1 MEAKQAADLDK
12 PAPRPLRAAI
22 LSTGSLNV
30 SRTRVKCHAFVDF
43 DGTIVPCDVTDFLL
57 ERFADP
63 SWQEVEKDWQ
73 AGRIG
78 SRECMTRQVALLE
91 ASEPQVLEAI
101 SQLRVDPGFAT
112 FIGQCERSGV
122 GVTIVSDGFD
132 FVIERVLRNAGLE
145 VPFYANHLER
155 HGANRWRVTFPS
167 ARSGCRALAGN
178 CKCAFT
184 EPYSS
189 AVKVV
194 IGDGRSDFCISGQ
207 ADLVFAK
214 GTLLE
219 LCRTSGTA
227 HYAFGDFFDVTDK
240 LRLWLRS
247 GQQSGPAGVW
257 AAGQAGT

>member
-1 MEAKQAADLDK
+1 
-12 PAPRPLRAAI
+12 
-22 LSTGSLNV
+22 V

-57 ERFADP
+57 ERFAAP
-63 SWQEVEKDWQ
+63 SWQDIERDWQ

-91 ASEPQVLEAI
+91 ATEPQVLDAI
-101 SQLRVDPGFAT
+101 SQLRVDPGFGT
-112 FIGQCERSGV
+112 FLEQCALGGV

-132 FVIERVLRNAGLE
+132 FVIERVLRNAGLK

-155 HGANRWRVTFPS
+155 HGTNRWRVTFPS
-167 ARSGCRALAGN
+167 ARSDCRALAGN

-189 AVKVV
+189 SVKVV
-194 IGDGRSDFCISGQ
+194 VGDGRSDFCISGQ

-219 LCRTSGTA
+219 LCRTSGTT
-227 HYAFGDFFDVTDK
+227 HYAFSDFFDVANK
-240 LRLWLRS
+240 LGLWLRS
-247 GQQSGPAGVW
+247 GRQLGSAEVWANGPAG
-257 AAGQAGT
+257 T

>member
-1 MEAKQAADLDK
+1 M
-12 PAPRPLRAAI
+12 
-22 LSTGSLNV
+22 
-30 SRTRVKCHAFVDF
+30 KCHAFVDF

-63 SWQEVEKDWQ
+63 AWEEIEADWQ

-91 ASEPQVLEAI
+91 ASPDQVQQAI
-101 SQLRVDPGFAT
+101 SQLRIDPGFAD
-112 FIGQCERSGV
+112 FIQQCEQHGV

-145 VPFYANHLER
+145 VPFFANHIEPVEV
-155 HGANRWRVTFPS
+155 NRWRVKFPS
-167 ARSGCRALAGN
+167 ARSDCRALAGN

-189 AVKVV
+189 ALKVV
-194 IGDGRSDFCISGQ
+194 VGDGRSDFCISGQ

-214 GTLLE
+214 GTLLD
-219 LCRTSGTA
+219 LCRSSGTP
-227 HYAFGDFFDVTDK
+227 HYAFADFFEVTEK
-240 LRLWLRS
+240 LGLWLGGARHVN
-247 GQQSGPAGVW
+247 PAGTW
-257 AAGQAGT
+257 IADRAGN

>member
-1 MEAKQAADLDK
+1 M
-12 PAPRPLRAAI
+12 
-22 LSTGSLNV
+22 

-91 ASEPQVLEAI
+91 ASPPEVLDAM
-101 SQLRVDPGFAT
+101 SQLRIDPGFAS
-112 FIGQCERSGV
+112 FVDQCERNGV
-122 GVTIVSDGFD
+122 GMTIVSDGFD

-145 VPFYANHLER
+145 IPFYANHLEPL
-155 HGANRWRVTFPS
+155 AADRWRVTFPS
-167 ARSGCRALAGN
+167 ARSDCRALAGN

-184 EPYSS
+184 EPHSS
-189 AVKVV
+189 SVKVV
-194 IGDGRSDFCISGQ
+194 IGDGRSDFCICGH

-214 GTLLE
+214 GTLLD
-219 LCRTSGTA
+219 LCRTSGTP
-227 HYAFGDFFDVTDK
+227 HYAFGDFFDVTEK
-240 LRLWLRS
+240 LGWWLRS
-247 GQQSGPAGVW
+247 GRRSDPAGVW
-257 AAGQAGT
+257 AGDRAGN

>member
-1 MEAKQAADLDK
+1 
-12 PAPRPLRAAI
+12 
-22 LSTGSLNV
+22 
-30 SRTRVKCHAFVDF
+30 VKCHAFVDF
-43 DGTIVPCDVTDFLL
+43 DGTIVPRDVTDFLL

-63 SWQEVEKDWQ
+63 AWQEIEADWQ

-91 ASEPQVLEAI
+91 ASEAEVEHAI
-101 SQLRVDPGFAT
+101 SELRPDPGFAA
-112 FIGQCERSGV
+112 FVAQCRRNGIGM
-122 GVTIVSDGFD
+122 TIVSDGFD
-132 FVIERVLRNAGLE
+132 FVIERVLRRAGHD

-155 HGANRWRVTFPS
+155 HGTNRWRVTFPS
-167 ARSGCRALAGN
+167 ARSDCRALAGN

-189 AVKVV
+189 SVKVV
-194 IGDGRSDFCISGQ
+194 IGDGRSDFCVSAQ

-227 HYAFGDFFDVTDK
+227 HYAFADFFDVTEK
-240 LRLWLRS
+240 LGMWLRS
-247 GQQSGPAGVW
+247 GRRADDAGL
-257 AAGQAGT
+257 AATDLPGS

>member
-1 MEAKQAADLDK
+1 
-12 PAPRPLRAAI
+12 
-22 LSTGSLNV
+22 
-30 SRTRVKCHAFVDF
+30 VKCHAFVEF

-78 SRECMTRQVALLE
+78 SRECMTRQVALLQ
-91 ASEPQVLEAI
+91 ASPPEVLDAL
-101 SQLRVDPGFAT
+101 SQLRIDPGFAS
-112 FIGQCERSGV
+112 FVAECERNGV
-122 GVTIVSDGFD
+122 GMTIVSDGFD

-145 VPFYANHLER
+145 IPFYANHLEPL
-155 HGANRWRVTFPS
+155 GADRWRLTFPS
-167 ARSGCRALAGN
+167 ARSECRALAGN

-184 EPYSS
+184 EPHSS
-189 AVKVV
+189 SVKVV
-194 IGDGRSDFCISGQ
+194 IGDGRSDFCISGH

-219 LCRTSGTA
+219 LCRTSGTP
-227 HYAFGDFFDVTDK
+227 HHAFGDFFDVTEK

-247 GQQSGPAGVW
+247 GRRSDPTGVW
-257 AAGQAGT
+257 AGERAGN